1 MNMTNH
7 ISVTPEN
14 IQATLGTENKIVLL
28 NFFSAQHPDCL
39 SQQESLR
46 TLTLQYEDTLVL
58 ATLDCDLQAMLA
70 SQLAQQIGLQ
80 ALPTTVILRNGS
92 PLDIVQGKKS
102 VEEFTQLLSDYLP
115 APEEM
120 YLQEAQKALSVGD
133 LNKAYELSKKA
144 IDTAPENLKAQL
156 VYADLCIQLNKTQ
169 DARSIL
175 EAVSENERDAYY
187 VNLMQKLGTAELKK
201 EDPEILALR
210 EQVANNESDLGIR
223 ESLATKLRESGQNEE
238 ALDVLLSILKKD
250 MNFGESKK
258 AFLDIIASLPS
269 GDKTALDY
277 RRKLY
282 SLLY

>member
-1 MNMTNH
+1 MTNH

-28 NFFSAQHPDCL
+28 NFFSAQHPDCV
-39 SQQESLR
+39 SQQETLR
-46 TLTLQYEDTLVL
+46 TLTSQYADTLLL

-120 YLQEAQKALSVGD
+120 FLQEAQKALSSGD
-133 LNKAYELSKKA
+133 LNKAFELSKKA
-144 IDTAPENLKAQL
+144 VDAAPGNLKGRL
-156 VYADLCIQLNKTQ
+156 VYSDLCIQLNKTQ
-169 DARSIL
+169 EARSIL
-175 EAVSENERDAYY
+175 EGVSENDRDAYFF
-187 VNLMQKLGTAELKK
+187 NLMHKLSAAELKK
-201 EDPEILALR
+201 EDPEIRALR
-210 EQVANNESDLGIR
+210 EQVQNNESDLGIK
-223 ESLATKLRESGQNEE
+223 ETLAAKLRDSGQNEE
-238 ALDVLLSILKKD
+238 ALEVLLSILKKD
-250 MNFGESKK
+250 LNFGESKK
-258 AFLDIIASLPS
+258 AFLDIIAALPN